1 MHVSTHTHLYIKYA
15 HTYICTYVYIQTVRT
30 QICLFMLCTYIHT
43 YTYSRAGPTY
53 GLIGSPRLRFDDGG
67 GLLLVAAA
75 RLFKLVQ
82 NNTVFPRVLRIY
94 RYAVVA

>member
-1 MHVSTHTHLYIKYA
+1 MCPHTHTYTLNMHT
-15 HTYICTYVYIQTVRT
+15 HTYVHMYISRQYVHKYV
-30 QICLFMLCTYIHT
+30 CLCYVHT